1 MGSLTHNL
9 ESLPLATGAPQR
21 RTRRPARLAFV
32 GLGKFAQELA
42 TACTKQPRRI
52 TIASCF
58 TRTAA
63 TRDAFARTFAC
74 GQHDSFEALCAD
86 PDIDGVVLAT
96 PNDTHGDQT
105 VALARA
111 GKHVFVE
118 KPLCNTL
125 DEADRMIAACAE
137 AGVILAVGHQE
148 RRHSVYRRMKNMLTS
163 GALGR
168 VLAFEANHC
177 GNLVGIWPKDDWRF
191 DTARG
196 VGPLLHKGIHKIDIL
211 NYLFGRAETVATL
224 TIPLAINPAMPGTTV
239 SVLGFRGGIIG
250 SLTSGFEHNNSSF
263 TISGSVRSI
272 AYSGHGPSIRVKDE
286 RTWTFQEIDCG
297 ADDPLGEEL
306 GEFAEAVRGAGPVEV
321 DGQAAREAIAVAV
334 AAQSAAE
341 RGAVVQ
347 LDEFRH
353 AAIAAESA

>member
-9 ESLPLATGAPQR
+9 DSTVTATGAPAR
-21 RTRRPARLAFV
+21 RSSRRPAQLAFV

-42 TACTKQPRRI
+42 RACTTQPRRI

-63 TRDAFARTFAC
+63 SREEFAAAFDCT
-74 GQHDSFEALCAD
+74 QHDSFEALCAD
-86 PDIDGVVLAT
+86 PGIDGVVLAT
-96 PNDTHGDQT
+96 PNDTHCDQA

-125 DEADRMIAACAE
+125 AEADRMIAACAE
-137 AGVILAVGHQE
+137 AGVVLAVGHQE
-148 RRHSVYRRMKNMLTS
+148 RRHSVYRRMKNMLSS

-211 NYLFGRAETVATL
+211 NYLFGPVETVSTQ

-239 SVLGFRGGIIG
+239 SALAFRSGIIG

-297 ADDPLGEEL
+297 PDDPLGEEL
-306 GEFAEAVRGAGPVEV
+306 GEFADAVRGLGPVEV
-321 DGQAAREAIAVAV
+321 DGAAARDAIAVAV
-334 AAQSAAE
+334 AAQAAAD
-341 RGAVVQ
+341 RAAVVR
-347 LDEFRH
+347 LAEFRRRET
-353 AAIAAESA
+353 A